1 MQDNSGLKGILSSSY
16 IYEAFQNLVGVKYA
30 RKWLAK
36 NYWELRGGEKV
47 VDIGCGSGATLDNL
61 PPDINYVGFDSSENY
76 IAAARQRFDKRAT
89 FIVSTARQLVERPD
103 PRLNDAD
110 LILCNGILHHLD
122 DEEVVYVLKLA
133 KQILTVNG
141 RLVCF
146 EPTYLAHQGFLSEW
160 LMNKDRGRNVRS
172 ESHWKQLS
180 SSVFEVCHTRI
191 ATNLYR
197 VPYVHIIIECQKG
210 VDLEKQA

>member
-1 MQDNSGLKGILSSSY
+1 MQDNSGLRRILSSSY

-36 NYWELRGGEKV
+36 NYWDLNGGEKV
-47 VDIGCGSGATLDNL
+47 VDIGCGSGATLDDL
-61 PPDINYVGFDSSENY
+61 PPDISYVGFDSSENY
-76 IAAARQRFDKRAT
+76 IAAARHRFDKRAT
-89 FIVSTARQLVERPD
+89 FIVSTARQLSERPD

-110 LILCNGILHHLD
+110 LILCNGVLHHLD
-122 DEEVVYVLKLA
+122 DEEVIYVFKLA
-133 KQILTVNG
+133 KQILTLTG

-160 LMNKDRGRNVRS
+160 LMSKDRGRNVRL
-172 ESHWKQLS
+172 ESDWKQLA
-180 SSVFEVCHTRI
+180 SSVFEACHTRI
-191 ATNLYR
+191 ATSLYR
-197 VPYVHIIIECQKG
+197 VPYVHIIIECQKA

>member
-1 MQDNSGLKGILSSSY
+1 MQDDSGLRGILSSSY

-36 NYWELRGGEKV
+36 NYWELSGGEKI
-47 VDIGCGSGATLDNL
+47 VDIGCGSGATLDIL
-61 PPDINYVGFDSSENY
+61 PPDVNYVGFDSSKNY
-76 IAAARQRFDKRAT
+76 IAAAQQRFDKRAT
-89 FIVSTARQLVERPD
+89 FIVSTARQLLERPD

-122 DEEVVYVLKLA
+122 DEEVVDVLKLA
-133 KQILTVNG
+133 KQILTVKG

-160 LMNKDRGRNVRS
+160 LMSKDRGRNVRL
-172 ESHWKQLS
+172 ESNWKQLA
-180 SSVFEVCHTRI
+180 SSVFEVCHTSI

-197 VPYVHIIIECQKG
+197 VPYLHIIILCQKA
-210 VDLEKQA
+210 VDLEKQV